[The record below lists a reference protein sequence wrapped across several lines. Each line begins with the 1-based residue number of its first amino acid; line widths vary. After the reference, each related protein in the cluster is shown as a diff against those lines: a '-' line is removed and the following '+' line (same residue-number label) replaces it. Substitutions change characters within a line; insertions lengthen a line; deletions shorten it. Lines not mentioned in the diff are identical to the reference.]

1 MFLGQYERNLDGKS
15 RLAIPSEM
23 RAGLGDDA
31 ILTRGFDNCLCIYPA
46 AKWSALVLAMEHFSD
61 VRAEARTL
69 ARGLFGSAVP
79 CAFDGQGRVTIPV
92 FLREH
97 AGLNGDA
104 VVVGVNTHVEIWG
117 KEAWIREQ
125 QTFETKGSRLAESLT
140 ASSA

>member
-1 MFLGQYERNLDGKS
+1 MFLGQYERNLDGKG

-23 RAGLGDDA
+23 RNALGNDA

-46 AKWSALVLAMEHFSD
+46 AKWNGIVLAMEHFSD

-79 CAFDGQGRVTIPV
+79 CAFDAQGRVSVPA

-97 AGLNGDA
+97 AGLNGDS
-104 VVVGVNTHVEIWG
+104 VVVGVNTHVEVWS
-117 KEAWIREQ
+117 KEAWMREQ
-125 QTFETKGSRLAESLT
+125 QTFETEGSRLAASLSGSG
-140 ASSA
+140 A